1 MSNVYG
7 VAHFAKQNAVPQVEW
22 KNIDIIGQYIDNLN
36 KQKQLEMMDKSYELA
51 KDQAALQRDQ
61 FNYNKENDA
70 IKQAFEEYKHDN
82 ASADALLNARS
93 AKEVASINNF
103 IAASTLALQREL
115 IKADSLASIY
125 ANPSI
130 VKELEDKGVPMDKL
144 PNIQQAAVIN
154 KYFNEKTKNNITPQI
169 PSSDDSKKSSD
180 ITYSNFKFM
189 RNK

>member
-51 KDQAALQRDQ
+51 KDQAVLQRDQ

-70 IKQAFEEYKHDN
+70 IKQAFEEYKHGN

-93 AKEVASINNF
+93 AKEVAGINNS

-115 IKADSLASIY
+115 MNADALASIY

-130 VKELEDKGVPMDKL
+130 VKELKDLGVPMDNL
-144 PNIQQAAVIN
+144 SNVQQAAVIN
-154 KYFNEKTKNNITPQI
+154 KELNKKVKETITPKT
-169 PSSDDSKKSSD
+169 PSGDDSKKSSD
-180 ITYSNFKFM
+180 IPYFTFKFM
-189 RNK
+189 HNQ

>member
-70 IKQAFEEYKHDN
+70 IKQAFEEYKHGN

-93 AKEVASINNF
+93 AKEVAGINNS

-115 IKADSLASIY
+115 MNADALASIY

-130 VKELEDKGVPMDKL
+130 VKTLEGEGIPMKNL
-144 PNIQQAAVIN
+144 SPVRQAAVIN
-154 KYFNEKTKNNITPQI
+154 KILNQKVNDSITPQTSFGNGGEV
-169 PSSDDSKKSSD
+169 PSGTGY
-180 ITYSNFKFM
+180 INFNFD
-189 RNK
+189 

>member
-70 IKQAFEEYKHDN
+70 IKQAFEEYKHGN

-93 AKEVASINNF
+93 AKEVAGINNS
-103 IAASTLALQREL
+103 ITASTLALQREL
-115 IKADSLASIY
+115 MNADALASIY
-125 ANPSI
+125 ANPNI
-130 VKELEDKGVPMDKL
+130 VKELGGKGGDRKNL
-144 PNIQQAAVIN
+144 SLIEQAAIIN
-154 KYFNEKTKNNITPQI
+154 KMNSQKANGNITPQI
-169 PSSDDSKKSSD
+169 SSDNGQN
-180 ITYSNFKFM
+180 SN
-189 RNK
+189 NDYLEDLGNY

>member
-51 KDQAALQRDQ
+51 KDQAALERDR

-70 IKQAFEEYKHDN
+70 IKQAFEEYKHGN

-93 AKEVASINNF
+93 AKEVAGINNS

-115 IKADSLASIY
+115 MKADALATIY

-130 VKELEDKGVPMDKL
+130 GENLRDEGGNRKNLSLIE
-144 PNIQQAAVIN
+144 QAAVIN
-154 KYFNEKTKNNITPQI
+154 KMNSERAKGSITPQT
-169 PSSDDSKKSSD
+169 SSDNGQNSSVKRFN
-180 ITYSNFKFM
+180 TLGRY
-189 RNK
+189 

>member
-51 KDQAALQRDQ
+51 KDQAALERDR

-70 IKQAFEEYKHDN
+70 IKQAFEEYKHGN

-93 AKEVASINNF
+93 AKEVAGINNS
-103 IAASTLALQREL
+103 IAAATLRLQREL
-115 IKADSLASIY
+115 MNADSLATIY

-130 VKELEDKGVPMDKL
+130 VKVLKDLGVPMDNL
-144 PNIQQAAVIN
+144 SNVQQAAVIN
-154 KYFNEKTKNNITPQI
+154 KQFDKEAKKTITPQI
-169 PSSDDSKKSSD
+169 PSGDDSKKSSD
-180 ITYSNFKFM
+180 ITYRNFKFM